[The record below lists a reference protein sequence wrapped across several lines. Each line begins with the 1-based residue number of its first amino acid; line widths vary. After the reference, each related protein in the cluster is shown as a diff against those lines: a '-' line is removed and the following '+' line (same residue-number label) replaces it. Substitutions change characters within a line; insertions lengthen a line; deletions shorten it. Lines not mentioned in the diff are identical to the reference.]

1 MYTENYLI
9 QSFLPP
15 HSISNVDYPCHIENG
30 SMNAM
35 ITWGR
40 FLLFCERLDYK
51 TPLCYAVLVNVIGTL
66 IFKNVLCLLGWIQ
79 VNTAM

>member
-1 MYTENYLI
+1 
-9 QSFLPP
+9 
-15 HSISNVDYPCHIENG
+15 
-30 SMNAM
+30 MNAM